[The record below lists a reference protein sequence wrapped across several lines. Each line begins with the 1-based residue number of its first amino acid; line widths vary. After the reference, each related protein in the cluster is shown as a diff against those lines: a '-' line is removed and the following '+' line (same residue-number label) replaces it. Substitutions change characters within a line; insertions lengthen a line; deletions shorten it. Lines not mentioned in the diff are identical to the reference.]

1 MPPILSSTVCI
12 KQDMEVD
19 KKDESARGRIGDFL
33 DFKNLTEVLEKISNA
48 GSNDRKKEILKKYVN
63 FLRTNFA
70 NHYRTLDSEKAE
82 VLTIFNLL
90 PHLLLY
96 GTCQNIC
103 LVNDLIYFVQF
114 LF

>member
-1 MPPILSSTVCI
+1 
-12 KQDMEVD
+12 MEVD

-82 VLTIFNLL
+82 VL